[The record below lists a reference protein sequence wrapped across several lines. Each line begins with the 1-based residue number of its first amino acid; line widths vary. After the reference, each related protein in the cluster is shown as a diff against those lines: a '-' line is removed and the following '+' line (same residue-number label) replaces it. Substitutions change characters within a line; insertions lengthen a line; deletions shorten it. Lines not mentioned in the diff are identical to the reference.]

1 MQNKPS
7 TFNSIGGKLR
17 FSFSIT
23 TLIILLLTLAFF
35 WFDNKDS
42 ELRDVSEQLNQI
54 SLKME
59 QAGNVEK
66 DFFLEESIN
75 LDFYETGK
83 SELLERHKNLLKE
96 VSHDLE
102 LFKYRDELKVIEI
115 DKEVENVT
123 LKLEKFETVFDSLV
137 GLILQRGFKNCGL
150 EGDMRRAIGRVT
162 NSGYKID
169 LAKILSVRRR
179 EKDYLL
185 RKDDVYVN
193 MLLENV
199 LELEDYA
206 KKNVMNEVGRASV
219 LDATNNYQRLFLEY
233 VEKDKLIGIKKG
245 QGLKSELDKLSKS
258 IEFDLKQIQYRAN
271 SRASGLRKNIEIAI
285 IAIFVMFI
293 ILNFLL
299 SHFTTK
305 SLRVPLEGISND
317 IHKVVSS
324 NFQELP
330 ISDYSHRKDEIGRL
344 SEDFREV
351 VDKIQVY
358 TADLQNEKEKV
369 SHAYEDIQTLSKLG
383 QSITA
388 ELKVNNIIDLVQQN
402 LQKLMKVST
411 FWIGIYDEQNQEIKY
426 KGGLLGQRKATS
438 FRQSTEENDKI
449 GVWCFKNQQAIIINH
464 LDAETE
470 KYSQFSSATGEQSQG
485 IVYLPLTTKD
495 KQIGVLSVQHEE
507 PNYFTENKVDLI
519 KNLATYTVVALDNA
533 LIYRDQ
539 DRLIKKRTSK
549 VLEQK
554 EEIESQKEKIQRA
567 FEDIQ
572 LISEIGKSLTST
584 LSLSDII
591 RQVYFHLNRLM
602 NVAIFGIGLHD
613 VEKNKLVFKSS
624 IENGKELEAY
634 TYNLD
639 DAEAFA
645 VRCFNNREE
654 IFINNLKEDLGKYG
668 MQFQKNLR
676 TEDGT
681 AQSIIYL
688 PLQTK
693 NRVLGVI
700 GVQSMAKEAYTT
712 NHLQLLRNISIY
724 TVIAIQNAQS
734 YQKTE
739 EQRILV
745 EQNAH
750 KVMASINYAKR
761 IQEAFLPEMASI
773 QKSLPQSFVLFK
785 PRDIVSGD
793 FYWFNELNGK
803 TYLSVLDCTGHG
815 VPGAFMSMIGNELLN
830 EAVNRIGLQ
839 KPHEILSHMHTGIR
853 KDLRQYETGNQD
865 GMDMTLCVIDKEN
878 NLLEFAGANNP
889 LVYIQNEEMMV
900 IRGDKYSIGGEQ
912 REVQRVYTTH
922 SIDISTPTTFYLY
935 TDGYQD
941 QFGGKDGRKFMSQKF
956 RKLLHTVC
964 EQPMAEQKVI
974 LEKTLNK
981 WMIHNKQI
989 DDVLVVGVT
998 V

>member
-1 MQNKPS
+1 MPNKKS
-7 TFNSIGGKLR
+7 TFNSIGGKLK

-35 WFDNKDS
+35 WFDRKDS
-42 ELRDVSEQLNQI
+42 ELRGVSDQLNQI
-54 SLKME
+54 SMKME
-59 QAGNVEK
+59 RAGNVEK
-66 DFFLEESIN
+66 NFFLEESIN
-75 LDFYETGK
+75 LNFYETGK
-83 SELLERHKNLLKE
+83 SELLEKHKQILKT
-96 VSHDLE
+96 VSQDLE
-102 LFKYRDELKVIEI
+102 LLKYRDELKSIQI
-115 DKEVENVT
+115 DKDVAHVT

-137 GLILQRGFKNCGL
+137 ALIIQRGFKSYGL
-150 EGDMRRAIGRVT
+150 EGDMRRAIGRVN
-162 NSGYKID
+162 NSGYEID

-185 RKDDVYVN
+185 RKDDIYVK

-199 LELEDYA
+199 AELEDYV
-206 KKNVMNEVGRASV
+206 KKNVSNVFGKTYILSAIS
-219 LDATNNYQRLFLEY
+219 DYQKNFLEY

-245 QGLKSELDKLSKS
+245 QGLKNTLDELSKS
-258 IEFDLKQIQYRAN
+258 IEFDLKQIRERAN
-271 SRASGLRKNIEIAI
+271 NRASGLRKNIEIAI
-285 IAIFVMFI
+285 VVIFIVFI
-293 ILNFLL
+293 ISNFLL
-299 SHFTTK
+299 SYFTTK
-305 SLRVPLEGISND
+305 SLQVPIEGISAD

-330 ISDYSHRKDEIGRL
+330 TSDYSHRKDEIGRL

-351 VDKIQVY
+351 VNKMQIY
-358 TADLQNEKEKV
+358 TSELQREKEKV

-383 QSITA
+383 QHITA

-402 LQKLMKVST
+402 LQKLMDVSI
-411 FWIGIYDEQNQEIKY
+411 FWIGIYNEQKQEIKY
-426 KGGLLGQRKATS
+426 KGGLLGQKKTAS
-438 FRQSTEENDKI
+438 FTQNLSENDKV
-449 GVWCFKNQQAIIINH
+449 GVWCFKNQEEIIINH

-470 KYSQFSSATGEQSQG
+470 KYRQFSSATGEQSQG
-485 IVYLPLTTKD
+485 IIYLPLTTKD
-495 KQIGVLSVQHEE
+495 KQIGVLSVQHEKAD
-507 PNYFTENKVDLI
+507 YFTENKIDLI
-519 KNLATYTVVALDNA
+519 RNLATYAVVALDNA

-539 DRLIKKRTSK
+539 ERLIKKRTSK

-567 FEDIQ
+567 FEDVQ

-591 RQVYFHLNRLM
+591 RQVYLHLNMLM
-602 NVAIFGIGLHD
+602 DVEVFGIGLHD
-613 VEKNKLVFKSS
+613 AEKNRLVFESS
-624 IENGKELEAY
+624 IENGKKLNV
-634 TYNLD
+634 YNYSLD
-639 DAEAFA
+639 DSEAFA
-645 VRCFNNREE
+645 VWCFNNREE
-654 IFINNLKEDLGKYG
+654 IFINNLKEDLRRYG
-668 MQFQKNLR
+668 MQFHKNLV
-676 TEDGT
+676 TEEGV
-681 AQSIIYL
+681 AQSIVYL

-693 NRVLGVI
+693 DKMLGVI
-700 GVQSMAKEAYTT
+700 GVQSMKKNAYTS

-739 EQRILV
+739 EQRVLV
-745 EQNAH
+745 EQNAN
-750 KVMASINYAKR
+750 KVTASINYAKR

-773 QKSLPQSFVLFK
+773 QKCLPQSFVLFK

-793 FYWFNELNGK
+793 FYWFNELKGK
-803 TYLSVLDCTGHG
+803 IYLSVLDCTGHG

-853 KDLRQYETGNQD
+853 KDLRQYETENRD
-865 GMDMTLCVIDKEN
+865 GMDMTLCVIDKGN
-878 NLLEFAGANNP
+878 SLLEFAGANNP
-889 LVYIQNEEMMV
+889 LVYIQNEEMTV

-912 REVQRVYTTH
+912 REIQRVYTTH
-922 SIDISTPTTFYLY
+922 SVDIFTPTTFYLY

-956 RKLLHTVC
+956 RKLLHIIH
-964 EQPMAEQKVI
+964 EQPMAEQKAV

-981 WMIHNKQI
+981 WMKNHKQV
-989 DDVLVVGVT
+989 DDVLVVGVK